1 MNDRLGGTTESL
13 DGGNIR
19 YYGASPDNYIYF
31 NCSDYSN
38 QSSDTCELWRIIG
51 LFEGKVK
58 IIRNEIIGELA
69 WDQDK
74 NIDSSLTTYDN
85 DWTTSSLQILL
96 NQKYYNG
103 DTSGTVTY
111 YSGSSGSTSTSL
123 NMSSIG
129 IKNDLTRNMISEV
142 TWNLGGYDSYDVYS
156 NEIYDY
162 ERGETVYT
170 GRPTIWTGKI
180 ALAYPSDYGYATDLS
195 NCAQNLLNY
204 NDATCTSI
212 NWMKNDITNNGNY
225 AGWLLTPDSGNSKN
239 TFGVGVSGIS
249 AGGNASCYALNV
261 APVLYLNSNIGIGLG
276 DGTSTNPYRLSV

>member
-212 NWMKNDITNNGNY
+212 NWMKNDITNNGNN
-225 AGWLLTPDSGNSKN
+225 AGWLLTPDSGNSKY